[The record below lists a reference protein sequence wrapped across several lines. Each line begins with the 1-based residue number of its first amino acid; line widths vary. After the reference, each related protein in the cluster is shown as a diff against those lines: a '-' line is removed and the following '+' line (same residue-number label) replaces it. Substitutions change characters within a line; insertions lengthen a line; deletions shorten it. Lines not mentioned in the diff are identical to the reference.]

1 MKISVVIPNYNGE
14 KLLPK
19 NIPRVVAVLN
29 DYAQKHST
37 TVQLIICDDGSRDS
51 SSIYLKELENKKK
64 DGKVLYTIGIREKN
78 GGFSANVNYGV
89 SLATSDILIL
99 LNTDVIPEK
108 GFLEPLI
115 KHFKDENVFAVGCMD
130 KSVEENG
137 QIVLR
142 GRGVGSWV
150 RGFLQHGKGDL
161 AMNNTLWVS
170 GGSGAFSKKIWDE
183 VGGLTELMNPFYW
196 EDIDISYRAQKFGYV
211 VRFEKESIVRHEH
224 EAGSI
229 KQNTK
234 PYKVRVI
241 SYRNQ
246 FYFVW
251 LNISDWSL
259 MLSHIIWLPFH
270 IFSAAKGRDIAFLK
284 GFSLAMLNVVFVLK
298 QRARNLSR
306 FKISDKIILSQFSEE
321 SSNDI

>member
-19 NIPRVVAVLN
+19 NIPRVVSVLN
-29 DYAQKHST
+29 EFCHQHSA
-37 TVQLIICDDGSRDS
+37 VIQLVICDDASTDNS
-51 SSIYLKELENKKK
+51 VTYLKELKKLGR
-64 DGKVLYTIGIREKN
+64 DGKVSYTIGIRERN

-89 SLATSDILIL
+89 GLATGDILIL
-99 LNTDVIPEK
+99 LNTDVIPER
-108 GFLEPLI
+108 GFLEPLLR
-115 KHFKDENVFAVGCMD
+115 HFEDDSVFAVGCMD

-137 QIVLR
+137 EIVLR
-142 GRGVGSWV
+142 GRGVGSWK
-150 RGFLQHGKGDL
+150 RGFLQHDKGNLD
-161 AMNNTLWVS
+161 MNNTLWVS
-170 GGSGAFSKKIWDE
+170 GGSGAFSRNIWNKI
-183 VGGLTELMNPFYW
+183 GGLTELMNPFYW
-196 EDIDISYRAQKFGYV
+196 EDIDISYRAQKFGYKI
-211 VRFEKESIVRHEH
+211 RFEKESIVRHEH
-224 EAGSI
+224 EVGSI

-259 MLSHIIWLPFH
+259 MLSHVFWLPFH
-270 IFSAAKGRDIAFLK
+270 IFSAAKRKDLAFLK
-284 GFSLAMLNVVFVLK
+284 GFSLAMLNVTFVLR
-298 QRARNLSR
+298 QRVLNLRR
-306 FKISDKIILSQFSEE
+306 FKISDKIILGQFTKE